1 MSQSNTTPSVS
12 VVLPAFNE
20 AAQIGALVRR
30 IRETGPD
37 YEIIIVDDGSGDNTR
52 EEAQSAGA
60 TVISH
65 PYNIGNGASVKRGC
79 LMAKGDIIVML
90 DADGQH
96 PPEEIPKLLEH
107 MDEFDMCV
115 AARTK
120 RSQTSKFRNF
130 GNAMLNAVGGW
141 VTGNKID
148 DLTSGFRAIRRTC
161 LYEYI
166 HLFPKR
172 YSYPTTITIAM
183 MQGNHFVK
191 YVPMDSIQS
200 RQTGTSNIRPFHDF
214 IRFVSIMLR
223 VLILFSPN
231 RFFLPLSLLTL
242 TAGLGLSAYQWT
254 VTGGIQAGGV
264 MLMISAVIFFCFG
277 LLADQIA
284 DIRRSKNEISPF
296 DRT

>member
-1 MSQSNTTPSVS
+1 MTDSLHDFSVS
-12 VVLPAFNE
+12 VVLPVFNE
-20 AAQIGALVRR
+20 EAQIGDLVRR
-30 IRETGPD
+30 IRKIGPD
-37 YEIIIVDDGSGDNTR
+37 YEIIIVDDGSSDNTR
-52 EEAQSAGA
+52 TEAENAGA
-60 TVISH
+60 TIISH
-65 PYNIGNGASVKRGC
+65 PYNVGNGASVKRGC
-79 LMAKGDIIVML
+79 LQAKGDIIVLL

-96 PPEEIPKLLEH
+96 PPEEIPKLITH
-107 MDEFDMCV
+107 MADYDMCV

-120 RSQTSKFRNF
+120 HSQTSAFRNF
-130 GNAMLNAVGGW
+130 GNAILNALGGW

-148 DLTSGFRAIRRTC
+148 DLTSGFRAIRRNC

-191 YVPMDSIQS
+191 YIPMDSIQS
-200 RQTGTSNIRPFHDF
+200 RKTGTSNIRPFHDF

-231 RFFLPLSLLTL
+231 RFFLPLSLLTFM
-242 TAGLGLSAYQWT
+242 AGVCLSLYQWT

-264 MLMISAVIFFCFG
+264 MLMISTVIFFCFG

-284 DIRRSKNEISPF
+284 DIRRSKNEASPF
-296 DRT
+296 D